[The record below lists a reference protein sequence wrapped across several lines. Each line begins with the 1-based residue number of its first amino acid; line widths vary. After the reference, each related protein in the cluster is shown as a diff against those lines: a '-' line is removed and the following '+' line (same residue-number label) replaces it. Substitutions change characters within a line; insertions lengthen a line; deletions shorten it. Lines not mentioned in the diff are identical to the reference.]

1 HHCWTSKRNI
11 PTPINRAS
19 RIPTT
24 NEITQC
30 RLALTSFDPA
40 PFCAAPIPN
49 QKDASIKKAL
59 TDSAPLR
66 DRFGENGEMRPEID
80 ADFNCDRLPKY
91 YLGGHFSQE
100 HTTKDVTLNF
110 EVGFSNNRERHLHSD
125 ELVIRYNF
133 RTRKLWINGNQC
145 KWDK

>member
-1 HHCWTSKRNI
+1 MTK
-11 PTPINRAS
+11 
-19 RIPTT
+19 
-24 NEITQC
+24 
-30 RLALTSFDPA
+30 LFL
-40 PFCAAPIPN
+40 
-49 QKDASIKKAL
+49 ASIAAL
-59 TDSAPLR
+59 FLATGTAHAYDEHSSAPLR
-66 DRFGENGEMRPEID
+66 DRFGENGEMRSEID

-110 EVGFSNNRERHLHSD
+110 KVGFSNNRERSLPG
-125 ELVIRYNF
+125 EEIAIRYNF